1 MQKDNTQRENC
12 MFVKRA
18 QKERKRVDYKR
29 SWLIKKGLKFDGR
42 YSFFQQD
49 KTGQGHGHKH
59 TTLRYH

>member
-49 KTGQGHGHKH
+49 RT
-59 TTLRYH
+59 RAWS